1 MVTFNVFFGY
11 NYFLMIHF
19 SVLLSKSQN
28 VHKASSSTNMTYYQT
43 RRDHDN
49 APSNFA
55 GNDSH
60 FFKNIFD
67 KTLCDK
73 KLVRIL
79 TSLSFSLSLSHFY
92 LKILMVLKKHRLD
105 WLAAACLIWIVL
117 CIFIYLRIW
126 KTCDFVCFYFTKLAF
141 HLHVKLTRDF

>member
-11 NYFLMIHF
+11 NYFSMIHF
-19 SVLLSKSQN
+19 SILLSKSQN

-60 FFKNIFD
+60 FFKNILN

-79 TSLSFSLSLSHFY
+79 TSLSFSHSLSHN
-92 LKILMVLKKHRLD
+92 LMVLKKHRLD

-117 CIFIYLRIW
+117 CIYMMITVLVYL
-126 KTCDFVCFYFTKLAF
+126 FANLENM
-141 HLHVKLTRDF
+141 